1 MKRSFCVSEN
11 KNFMA
16 KILYLATS
24 DIHLNTFHRPYID
37 WFVQEG
43 HQIDLAFERRGD
55 YTFPGIHQEYLLDFP
70 RKFDVKKIVKSY
82 KKLHEII
89 EKNHYDL
96 IHCHTP
102 IPSFIAR
109 LTSRNVRENGGK
121 VIYTAHGFHFYK
133 GGPLK
138 NWLVY
143 YPAEYIL
150 SLFTDAII
158 VMNKED
164 FGYINGKMLHKESI
178 LIPGIGVDS
187 VRFQNKSDAEIQRI
201 RASMGYVDKDILLLY
216 IAEFIPRKNH
226 EFLIRCMRELIKVN
240 PNIKLVLAG
249 RGILLEKMKKLAR
262 ELEISERIDFL
273 GFRND
278 IHELAAIADI
288 GITVSMHEG
297 LGLGVIE
304 QMMCGIPVIASIDRG
319 HNETVNNGVNGYLY
333 RQNDRNDFLAK
344 VTELTNKP
352 HLRKK
357 MGHNGMV
364 DAQKFELKNSLAA
377 MINIYKKYLP

>member
-43 HQIDLAFERRGD
+43 HQIDLAFDRRGD
-55 YTFPGIHQEYLLDFP
+55 YTFPGIHQEYLFDFP
-70 RKFDVKKIVKSY
+70 RKLDVKKIVKSY

-89 EKNHYDL
+89 VKEHYDL

-109 LTSRNVRENGGK
+109 LAARNARENGCK
-121 VIYTAHGFHFYK
+121 MLYTAHGFHFYK
-133 GGPLK
+133 GGPLSY
-138 NWLVY
+138 WLVY
-143 YPAEYIL
+143 YPIEYIV

-158 VMNKED
+158 VLNKED
-164 FGYINGKMLHKESI
+164 FGYVNGKMLHKESFR
-178 LIPGIGVDS
+178 IPGIGVDS
-187 VRFQNKSDAEIQRI
+187 VRFQQRSDAEIQRL
-201 RASMGYVDKDILLLY
+201 RASLGFVDKDILLLY

-226 EFLIRCMRELIKVN
+226 EFLIRCMPELIKVN
-240 PNIKLVLAG
+240 QNIKLVLAG

-262 ELEISERIDFL
+262 ELEISERIGFL

-278 IHELAAIADI
+278 INDLCAISDL
-288 GITVSMHEG
+288 GISVSKHEG

-304 QMMCGIPVIASIDRG
+304 QMLSGIPVVASMDRG
-319 HNETVNNGVNGYLY
+319 HNESIINGVNGYVY

-344 VTELTNKP
+344 ATELINNP
-352 HLRKK
+352 QLRKK
-357 MGHNGMV
+357 MGHEAKAS
-364 DAQKFELKNSLAA
+364 AQKFDIKYSCAA
-377 MINIYKKYLP
+377 MFNIYKKYLP